1 MKKKGFFTYFI
12 RGLLIVMA
20 AFFILSMAGMFL
32 SEDAMKILSYV
43 KIVGGILG
51 VFVSALISIVLA
63 NKNK

>member
-20 AFFILSMAGMFL
+20 AFFILSLVGMFV
-32 SEDAMKILSYV
+32 SEDAMKIFSYV

>member
-20 AFFILSMAGMFL
+20 AFFILSLVGMFVG
-32 SEDAMKILSYV
+32 EDAMKILSYV

-51 VFVSALISIVLA
+51 VFASALISIVLA

>member
-20 AFFILSMAGMFL
+20 AFFILSIAGMFV
-32 SEDAMKILSYV
+32 SEDVMKILSYV

>member
-20 AFFILSMAGMFL
+20 AFFILSMAGMFV

>member
-20 AFFILSMAGMFL
+20 AFFILSLVGMFV
-32 SEDAMKILSYV
+32 SEDVMKILSYV

-51 VFVSALISIVLA
+51 VFISALISIVLA

>member
-20 AFFILSMAGMFL
+20 VFFILSLVGMFV
-32 SEDAMKILSYV
+32 SEDVMKILSYV

>member
-20 AFFILSMAGMFL
+20 AFFILSIAGMFV
-32 SEDAMKILSYV
+32 SEDVMKILSYV

-51 VFVSALISIVLA
+51 VFISALISIVLA

>member
-20 AFFILSMAGMFL
+20 AFFILSIAGMFV
-32 SEDAMKILSYV
+32 SEDVMKILSYV
-43 KIVGGILG
+43 KIVGGNLG
-51 VFVSALISIVLA
+51 VFISALISIVLA